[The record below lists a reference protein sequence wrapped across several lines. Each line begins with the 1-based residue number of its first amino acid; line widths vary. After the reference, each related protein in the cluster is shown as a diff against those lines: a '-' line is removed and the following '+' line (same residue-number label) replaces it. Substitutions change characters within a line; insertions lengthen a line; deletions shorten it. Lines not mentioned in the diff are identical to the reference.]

1 MGTLQMLL
9 LAWGVVTAILVCMW
23 IYRST
28 LENREEDQIFLDAAG
43 DSMARDQ
50 AALVARIEKLGRPII
65 ALMIASGALL
75 CRWPGSGRTKASK
88 ASSDSDFRTADRAR
102 AWPSQAPVVW
112 LRVSAWVPAQS
123 G

>member
-75 CRWPGSGRTKASK
+75 
-88 ASSDSDFRTADRAR
+88 
-102 AWPSQAPVVW
+102 
-112 LRVSAWVPAQS
+112 VSVAGLWAYQS
-123 G
+123 LQSF